1 MAKSKFSWRKKLVVV
16 GCIGLVLA
24 ILAAV
29 VLLRKGDPTIAV
41 ETARVSRHNITE
53 TVVANGR
60 IQPVLQVKISPEVS
74 GEIIELPVKEG
85 QKVKKGDLLVRIR
98 PDTYEANRRS
108 TEASYQAALASKTL
122 AEANLEKAGLEYKRN
137 QDLFKNNLISDSQF
151 LEFKTTLDISKAQD
165 QSARHQVDMAKA
177 SLKRVEDELAK
188 TIIYSPIDGT
198 ISKLNSQTG
207 ERVVGTAMMSGTEI
221 MTLADLELMEARVEI
236 GEGDIVLIERN
247 QPATLEVDAYR
258 DRIFHGIVT
267 EIANSSKTALTA
279 AAASSTTDAIKF
291 EVKIRIEEKEAFRP
305 GMSVTAEIET
315 RVRTNVLSVP
325 SQCVATRPPKP
336 AATNAPAGAAAVS
349 TNQAPPE
356 RNIASG
362 STTNTVGE
370 KKSRSSKDA
379 PKSVEVVFVVDG
391 NKAKMVRVKPGISDG
406 THAEIIEGLK
416 EDQEVISG
424 SYKAISRELE
434 DGKLIRVSKLPG
446 PGKKL
451 E

>member
-1 MAKSKFSWRKKLVVV
+1 MAKSKFSWRKKLVVF
-16 GCIGLVLA
+16 GCITLVLA

-29 VLLRKGDPTIAV
+29 VLLRKGDTTITV

-108 TEASYQAALASKTL
+108 TEASYQGALASKTL
-122 AEANLEKAGLEYKRN
+122 AEANLEKAELEYKRN

-151 LEFKTTLDISKAQD
+151 LEFKTTLDISKAQNE
-165 QSARHQVDMAKA
+165 SARHQVDMAKA

-221 MTLADLELMEARVEI
+221 MTLADLEIMEARVEI

-258 DRIFHGIVT
+258 DRTFHGIVT
-267 EIANSSKTALTA
+267 EIANSSKTALTSA
-279 AAASSTTDAIKF
+279 AASTTDAIKF
-291 EVKIRIEEKEAFRP
+291 EVKIRVEEKEAFRP

-325 SQCVATRPPKP
+325 SQCVTTRPPKP

-349 TNQAPPE
+349 TNQASPE
-356 RNIASG
+356 KSIASG
-362 STTNTVGE
+362 SVTNTTVE
-370 KKSRSSKDA
+370 KKNRSGKEA

-406 THAEIIEGLK
+406 THAEITEGLQ

-434 DGKLIRVSKLPG
+434 DGKLIRVSKLPVPPLKG
-446 PGKKL
+446 